1 MMKGLLNVLH
11 PTFDA
16 LSALADLS
24 DVDAARSRVG
34 RHVVQ
39 CAQCRSVLAEI
50 RELGASARATV
61 VEGAPD
67 GMWERIEQAAK
78 ETREAPAP
86 SRETPPP
93 EATPWEAAPS
103 LRPTR
108 HWPVPVRRIQ
118 RSALRI
124 GGALAVAAAALIVV
138 VLVTGETPSLNA
150 SAPSRMAFTPFRP
163 APGTTVHVRYVPS
176 PQLAKYDQLV
186 LVGQYLKAGTRPPSD
201 WYFGGDYDSLATLRK
216 TADGAVVGD
225 FTVPTD
231 FQAVSLV
238 VVEPSGAHYDSD
250 GLYSW
255 IVVGGDARG
264 KPVLRNLL
272 AAASLDALWGSRSQA
287 AVLDTLQRYFPEH
300 PRGFATAQR
309 YRGEGVFADLLKF
322 FKGAERK
329 YVAFNS
335 KLEKERSLDAD
346 RLIAMIDFAYHIEE
360 PAEAAKWTKR
370 LVREHPTDERTLTY
384 YARMVHEIELKEP
397 PLDSIRPL
405 IPMLDTLYQR
415 APTRHGRF
423 GEEFSLAAR
432 YGDSTMKRRWALHA
446 LDQDISPWRGL
457 NIEEKWL
464 ADPEIRAK
472 VTAQLRSSGIPEC
485 VRPRWVGRNW
495 VSADAREQNCL
506 RGRAQVV
513 ATMSHVAL
521 LDGRTAEALALADS
535 SIRLSGQLSN
545 CWLRT
550 GRLAKANALLA
561 RGDTVGAAREFA
573 SAFTAGFDSWQGT
586 DALRESYQRVRPV
599 VDSAQWTGLITA
611 ARATMDACVKSLKK
625 PTTGG

>member
-1 MMKGLLNVLH
+1 MMNGLLNVLH

-34 RHVVQ
+34 RHAAQ
-39 CAQCRSVLAEI
+39 CAQCRNVVAEI
-50 RELGASARATV
+50 RELGASARAIN
-61 VEGAPD
+61 VEGAPED
-67 GMWERIEQAAK
+67 MWARIEQAAK

-86 SRETPPP
+86 ARETPPP
-93 EATPWEAAPS
+93 DATPWDAAPS

-108 HWPVPVRRIQ
+108 HWPIPVRRIQ

-124 GGALAVAAAALIVV
+124 GGVLAMAAAALLVV
-138 VLVTGETPSLNA
+138 VLATGETPSLIA
-150 SAPSRMAFTPFRP
+150 SAPSRMTVTPFRP
-163 APGTTVHVRYVPS
+163 APGASVHVRYTPS

-186 LVGQYLKAGTRPPSD
+186 LVGQYLKDGTRPPSD

-216 TADGAVVGD
+216 AADGTLVGD
-225 FTVPTD
+225 FTVPAD
-231 FQAVSLV
+231 FQAMSIV
-238 VVEPSGAHYDSD
+238 VVEPSGKQYDSD

-255 IVVGGDARG
+255 IVVGGDAHGR
-264 KPVLRNLL
+264 PVLRNLL

-309 YRGEGVFADLLKF
+309 YRGEGVFADLLRF

-329 YVAFNS
+329 YLAFNT
-335 KLEKERSLDAD
+335 KLEKERSLDAE
-346 RLIAMIDFAYHIEE
+346 RIIAMIDFAYHIEE

-397 PLDSIRPL
+397 PLDSIKPL
-405 IPMLDTLYQR
+405 IPMLDTLYER
-415 APTRHGRF
+415 APVRHGRF
-423 GEEFSLAAR
+423 GDEFSLVER
-432 YGDSTMKRRWALHA
+432 YGDSAMKRRWALHA
-446 LDQDISPWRGL
+446 LDQAPSPWRGL
-457 NIEEKWL
+457 NVEEKWL

-472 VTAQLRSSGIPEC
+472 VSAQLKSSGIREC
-485 VRPRWVGRNW
+485 TRPRWVGRNW
-495 VSADAREQNCL
+495 VSADARELNCL

-513 ATMSHVAL
+513 ATMSRVAL

-535 SIRLSGQLSN
+535 SIRLTAQLSN

-550 GRLAKANALLA
+550 GREARANALLA

-573 SAFTAGFDSWQGT
+573 TAFTVGFDSWQNN
-586 DALRESYQRVRPV
+586 DALRKAYERVRSV
-599 VDSAQWTGLITA
+599 VDSVQW
-611 ARATMDACVKSLKK
+611 ATMRASAQASMGACMKSLKK
-625 PTTGG
+625 PASGD